1 MKMNSSNNY
10 RILRT
15 SNKKLKK
22 ESDSIV
28 DAVDRPIG
36 DEEELVE
43 GVQRLKW
50 EITRERYSNLV
61 PKKEKNIS
69 SNGF

>member
-28 DAVDRPIG
+28 DAVDRPVG

-50 EITRERYSNLV
+50 EITRERL
-61 PKKEKNIS
+61 
-69 SNGF
+69 